1 MYTTGPTN
9 PYAGSIED
17 SGSVSCYRPTAIIP
31 THLLIY
37 RARAIPKELSRKGTT
52 AGGPHSPPADLA
64 RSGTTTDT
72 RRRGRK
78 NPFEFAS
85 LPKAS
90 DADPVVLP
98 SAGQSGSTRAQ
109 NTQQGFVKIPPQR
122 HGSQMHG
129 AKRPSTRPTSML
141 TPSTRLGIASL
152 IAAPPPGANPEN
164 RKPPSAA
171 SNTAGIRSPRL
182 HDRSRTPPNDD
193 PLLNAKAN
201 PASPTASNP
210 VNFSSPA
217 WSGPA
222 PRSGMFSR
230 KTELQKRPVSFAG
243 WGYEAV
249 QSPVSTP
256 KKAMASPS
264 SAAAPFF
271 GGSNSANRASYT
283 GPGAASSGHGNPA
296 NNLARDTDS
305 WPDEDEDEDEDELDC
320 EPDVLFLVKSPP
332 RSSS

>member
-1 MYTTGPTN
+1 
-9 PYAGSIED
+9 
-17 SGSVSCYRPTAIIP
+17 
-31 THLLIY
+31 
-37 RARAIPKELSRKGTT
+37 
-52 AGGPHSPPADLA
+52 
-64 RSGTTTDT
+64 
-72 RRRGRK
+72 
-78 NPFEFAS
+78 
-85 LPKAS
+85 
-90 DADPVVLP
+90 
-98 SAGQSGSTRAQ
+98 
-109 NTQQGFVKIPPQR
+109 
-122 HGSQMHG
+122 
-129 AKRPSTRPTSML
+129 ML

-230 KTELQKRPVSFAG
+230 KTELRPYQDLVPELVHKPLTLKKRPVSFAG